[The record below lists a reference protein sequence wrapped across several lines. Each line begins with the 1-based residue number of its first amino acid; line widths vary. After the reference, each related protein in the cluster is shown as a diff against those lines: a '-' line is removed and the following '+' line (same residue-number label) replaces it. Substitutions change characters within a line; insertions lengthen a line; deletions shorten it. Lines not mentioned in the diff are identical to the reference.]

1 MRSGGW
7 KPFWA
12 ALFASLLVLVPL
24 VGGTVLLSRQQLR
37 TQLRQAARSESGVP
51 IQLPKTTDQLTVL
64 LCVSGEQPGFVLA
77 YLNASQNCVHLLSV
91 PAVLTVPFAEEETSL
106 ARCYAAAGPARC
118 REALAQVLALPEG
131 TRYLAFSPDVLERIA
146 SRYGPVRVGFT
157 GALTEEELARY
168 GRSRAVQGISAG
180 DAHEFLCQLQA
191 DEAFSPVRTAA
202 ARAAVW
208 DAFLRQ
214 DLDLL
219 PATLPDALRAS
230 SSALL
235 TDLTALQ
242 NSATVKDLAGYLKA
256 DPEKIGAFMAAPVAL
271 DTQPVYPVKNYG
283 SGVTP
288 FFTNLALWVAGF
300 ILMAMVKLRVDP
312 EGLPKF
318 TAVQAYFGRWLFYM
332 VCGLAMGLVCC
343 VGDLALG
350 IQCESPAAFIGAGL
364 LTVFVDV
371 NLMFAL
377 AYAFRHIGKAIAVIL
392 LIVVSSVATP
402 LVLKVLFTK
411 APPTPHPSQSEA

>member
-51 IQLPKTTDQLTVL
+51 IQLPKSTDQLTVL

-118 REALAQVLALPEG
+118 REALAQMLALPEG

-230 SSALL
+230 STSLL
-235 TDLTALQ
+235 TDFAAQDYALLGTVLEFLAN
-242 NSATVKDLAGYLKA
+242 NSALPHAEALPGAWDAKAGTYTVTDASRA
-256 DPEKIGAFMAAPVAL
+256 
-271 DTQPVYPVKNYG
+271 
-283 SGVTP
+283 
-288 FFTNLALWVAGF
+288 
-300 ILMAMVKLRVDP
+300 
-312 EGLPKF
+312 
-318 TAVQAYFGRWLFYM
+318 AVQTFLS
-332 VCGLAMGLVCC
+332 V
-343 VGDLALG
+343 
-350 IQCESPAAFIGAGL
+350 SPASGNDASL
-364 LTVFVDV
+364 
-371 NLMFAL
+371 
-377 AYAFRHIGKAIAVIL
+377 RE
-392 LIVVSSVATP
+392 P
-402 LVLKVLFTK
+402 
-411 APPTPHPSQSEA
+411 

>member
-235 TDLTALQ
+235 DYDALERTLEFLAN
-242 NSATVKDLAGYLKA
+242 NSAAVAAQALPGQWNAASGTYTVTDASR
-256 DPEKIGAFMAAPVAL
+256 AAMQ
-271 DTQPVYPVKNYG
+271 T
-283 SGVTP
+283 
-288 FFTNLALWVAGF
+288 FFNVSPTEA
-300 ILMAMVKLRVDP
+300 
-312 EGLPKF
+312 
-318 TAVQAYFGRWLFYM
+318 QA
-332 VCGLAMGLVCC
+332 
-343 VGDLALG
+343 
-350 IQCESPAAFIGAGL
+350 
-364 LTVFVDV
+364 
-371 NLMFAL
+371 
-377 AYAFRHIGKAIAVIL
+377 
-392 LIVVSSVATP
+392 SS
-402 LVLKVLFTK
+402 F
-411 APPTPHPSQSEA
+411 SEP

>member
-1 MRSGGW
+1 MHKNGW

-12 ALFASLLVLVPL
+12 ALGAALLVLLPL
-24 VGGTVLLSRQQLR
+24 VGGTVLLTRQMVR
-37 TQLRQAARSESGVP
+37 TRIQTAQPQSGVP
-51 IQLPKTTDQLTVL
+51 IQLPRTTDQLTVL

-235 TDLTALQ
+235 TDLTALDYDALERTLEFLAN
-242 NSATVKDLAGYLKA
+242 NSAAVAAQALPGQWNAASGTYTVTDASR
-256 DPEKIGAFMAAPVAL
+256 AAMQ
-271 DTQPVYPVKNYG
+271 T
-283 SGVTP
+283 
-288 FFTNLALWVAGF
+288 FFNVSPTEA
-300 ILMAMVKLRVDP
+300 
-312 EGLPKF
+312 
-318 TAVQAYFGRWLFYM
+318 QA
-332 VCGLAMGLVCC
+332 
-343 VGDLALG
+343 
-350 IQCESPAAFIGAGL
+350 
-364 LTVFVDV
+364 
-371 NLMFAL
+371 
-377 AYAFRHIGKAIAVIL
+377 
-392 LIVVSSVATP
+392 SS
-402 LVLKVLFTK
+402 F
-411 APPTPHPSQSEA
+411 SEP

>member
-106 ARCYAAAGPARC
+106 ARCYSAAGPARC

-180 DAHEFLCQLQA
+180 DAHKFL
-191 DEAFSPVRTAA
+191 
-202 ARAAVW
+202 
-208 DAFLRQ
+208 
-214 DLDLL
+214 
-219 PATLPDALRAS
+219 
-230 SSALL
+230 
-235 TDLTALQ
+235 
-242 NSATVKDLAGYLKA
+242 
-256 DPEKIGAFMAAPVAL
+256 
-271 DTQPVYPVKNYG
+271 
-283 SGVTP
+283 
-288 FFTNLALWVAGF
+288 
-300 ILMAMVKLRVDP
+300 
-312 EGLPKF
+312 
-318 TAVQAYFGRWLFYM
+318 
-332 VCGLAMGLVCC
+332 
-343 VGDLALG
+343 
-350 IQCESPAAFIGAGL
+350 
-364 LTVFVDV
+364 
-371 NLMFAL
+371 
-377 AYAFRHIGKAIAVIL
+377 
-392 LIVVSSVATP
+392 
-402 LVLKVLFTK
+402 
-411 APPTPHPSQSEA
+411 

>member
-51 IQLPKTTDQLTVL
+51 IQLPRTTDQLTVL
-64 LCVSGEQPGFVLA
+64 LCVSGEHPGFVLA

-230 SSALL
+230 STALL
-235 TDLTALQ
+235 TDFAAQDYTLLGTVLEFLAN
-242 NSATVKDLAGYLKA
+242 NSALPHAEALPGAWDAKAGTYTVTDASRA
-256 DPEKIGAFMAAPVAL
+256 
-271 DTQPVYPVKNYG
+271 
-283 SGVTP
+283 
-288 FFTNLALWVAGF
+288 
-300 ILMAMVKLRVDP
+300 
-312 EGLPKF
+312 
-318 TAVQAYFGRWLFYM
+318 AVQTFLS
-332 VCGLAMGLVCC
+332 V
-343 VGDLALG
+343 
-350 IQCESPAAFIGAGL
+350 SPASGNDASL
-364 LTVFVDV
+364 
-371 NLMFAL
+371 
-377 AYAFRHIGKAIAVIL
+377 RE
-392 LIVVSSVATP
+392 P
-402 LVLKVLFTK
+402 
-411 APPTPHPSQSEA
+411 

>member
-7 KPFWA
+7 RPFWTS
-12 ALFASLLVLVPL
+12 LLASLLVLVPL

-37 TQLRQAARSESGVP
+37 AQLRQAARSESGVP
-51 IQLPKTTDQLTVL
+51 VQLPRTTDQLTVL

-77 YLNASQNCVHLLSV
+77 YLNASQNCVHLLGV
-91 PAVLTVPFAEEETSL
+91 PAVLTVPFADEQAAL
-106 ARCYAAAGPARC
+106 AQCYAAAGPARC
-118 REALAQVLALPEG
+118 REALMQVLALPED

-146 SRYGPVRVGFT
+146 SRYGPVRIGFS

-235 TDLTALQ
+235 TDLTALDYDALERTLEFLAN
-242 NSATVKDLAGYLKA
+242 NSAAVAAQALPGQWNATSGTYTVTDASR
-256 DPEKIGAFMAAPVAL
+256 AAMQ
-271 DTQPVYPVKNYG
+271 T
-283 SGVTP
+283 
-288 FFTNLALWVAGF
+288 FFNVSPTEA
-300 ILMAMVKLRVDP
+300 
-312 EGLPKF
+312 
-318 TAVQAYFGRWLFYM
+318 QA
-332 VCGLAMGLVCC
+332 
-343 VGDLALG
+343 
-350 IQCESPAAFIGAGL
+350 
-364 LTVFVDV
+364 
-371 NLMFAL
+371 
-377 AYAFRHIGKAIAVIL
+377 
-392 LIVVSSVATP
+392 SS
-402 LVLKVLFTK
+402 F
-411 APPTPHPSQSEA
+411 SEP

>member
-191 DEAFSPVRTAA
+191 DEAFSPVRTALDYDALERTLEFLANNSA
-202 ARAAVW
+202 AVAAQALPGQWNAASGTYTVTDASRAAMQTFFNVSPTE
-208 DAFLRQ
+208 AQ
-214 DLDLL
+214 
-219 PATLPDALRAS
+219 AS
-230 SSALL
+230 S
-235 TDLTALQ
+235 
-242 NSATVKDLAGYLKA
+242 
-256 DPEKIGAFMAAPVAL
+256 F
-271 DTQPVYPVKNYG
+271 
-283 SGVTP
+283 
-288 FFTNLALWVAGF
+288 
-300 ILMAMVKLRVDP
+300 
-312 EGLPKF
+312 
-318 TAVQAYFGRWLFYM
+318 
-332 VCGLAMGLVCC
+332 
-343 VGDLALG
+343 
-350 IQCESPAAFIGAGL
+350 
-364 LTVFVDV
+364 
-371 NLMFAL
+371 
-377 AYAFRHIGKAIAVIL
+377 
-392 LIVVSSVATP
+392 
-402 LVLKVLFTK
+402 
-411 APPTPHPSQSEA
+411 SEP

>member
-91 PAVLTVPFAEEETSL
+91 PAALTVPFAEEETSL

-131 TRYLAFSPDVLERIA
+131 TRYLAFSPAVLERI
-146 SRYGPVRVGFT
+146 SNRYGPVRVGFT

-168 GRSRAVQGISAG
+168 GRSRAVQGISSG

-191 DEAFSPVRTAA
+191 DKAFSPVRTAA

-208 DAFLRQ
+208 DAFFRQALELLPTTLRQ
-214 DLDLL
+214 G
-219 PATLPDALRAS
+219 RS
-230 SSALL
+230 
-235 TDLTALQ
+235 
-242 NSATVKDLAGYLKA
+242 V
-256 DPEKIGAFMAAPVAL
+256 AAP
-271 DTQPVYPVKNYG
+271 G
-283 SGVTP
+283 
-288 FFTNLALWVAGF
+288 
-300 ILMAMVKLRVDP
+300 
-312 EGLPKF
+312 
-318 TAVQAYFGRWLFYM
+318 
-332 VCGLAMGLVCC
+332 
-343 VGDLALG
+343 
-350 IQCESPAAFIGAGL
+350 
-364 LTVFVDV
+364 
-371 NLMFAL
+371 
-377 AYAFRHIGKAIAVIL
+377 
-392 LIVVSSVATP
+392 
-402 LVLKVLFTK
+402 
-411 APPTPHPSQSEA
+411 